1 MKATEL
7 MIDDWVRISNSGLH
21 KVNSIYLTD
30 QFVHVQK
37 SGNVDG
43 DVEDVRPI
51 PLTTKILK
59 KNNFSRFR
67 IWGRDEWRFSCGNVL
82 IMFIKEGDK
91 NIGGFHLTIC
101 VDGGDNQD
109 LDFALDM
116 RCYYVHQLQHAMRL
130 ANIEKEVV
138 L

>member
-1 MKATEL
+1 
-7 MIDDWVRISNSGLH
+7 MIDDWVRISKSGLH
-21 KVNSIYLTD
+21 KVNSIYLTG

-37 SGNVDG
+37 SDNVDG

-59 KNNFSRFR
+59 KNNFSRLR
-67 IWGRDEWRFSCGNVL
+67 VANIDEWRFLCGNVL
-82 IMFIKEGDK
+82 ISLSTTERDK
-91 NIGGFHLTIC
+91 DIGGFHLTIC

-109 LDFALDM
+109 LAFALDM
-116 RCYYVHQLQHAMRL
+116 RCFYVHELQHAMRL